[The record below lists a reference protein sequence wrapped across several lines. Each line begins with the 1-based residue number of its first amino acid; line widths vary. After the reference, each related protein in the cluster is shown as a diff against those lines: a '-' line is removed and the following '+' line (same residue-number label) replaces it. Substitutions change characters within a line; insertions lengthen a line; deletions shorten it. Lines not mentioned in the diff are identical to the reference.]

1 MESDSSVAAPS
12 VRPVPVA
19 YVSQL
24 GTSFVEPGQS
34 PRFTNPETATQ
45 GLPTASTASSTTT
58 STTMPSLP
66 IAEIGQGD
74 GAHHSSPSS
83 IDSLHRSQPSTSSA
97 EFRHHDELLGAVGGA
112 PISEENLDVSSSSS
126 SRVPHLH
133 IPHLDTSLLSEPLR
147 PQYAYDRPLSPPVP
161 VAEVEDQA
169 NQIIQGFFEERWRQE
184 SSADVGDDVEG
195 QSRGELVLPGGG
207 VGLTRPPSGQP
218 PNFAPAAADAADGG
232 GIAASMLHPDA
243 ARRRNLGAAAGAPGE
258 DKIKAVSSKLCM
270 IAAEMDQRYS
280 VEFDDMI
287 DLMKLNGSTA
297 YDAFAEVAKQL
308 LSDKITWGKVI
319 TLLALGYRMAKRV
332 IDLAIPSFVQN
343 IISYLTTFICRYVA
357 KWIADRGGWFAILN
371 LEEGISWTGV
381 FGIMSVGCAVLAA
394 LSWLKNR

>member
-1 MESDSSVAAPS
+1 
-12 VRPVPVA
+12 
-19 YVSQL
+19 
-24 GTSFVEPGQS
+24 
-34 PRFTNPETATQ
+34 
-45 GLPTASTASSTTT
+45 
-58 STTMPSLP
+58 MPSLP

-74 GAHHSSPSS
+74 GTHRLTPQQQHQPSPPSSSTPDSLRSPS
-83 IDSLHRSQPSTSSA
+83 RP
-97 EFRHHDELLGAVGGA
+97 DEELGAVGGA
-112 PISEENLDVSSSSS
+112 PLTPDRSTSSASPSS
-126 SRVPHLH
+126 SRVPHLRL
-133 IPHLDTSLLSEPLR
+133 PHLDTSLLSEPLR
-147 PQYAYDRPLSPPVP
+147 PQYADDRPLSPPVP

-184 SSADVGDDVEG
+184 SDGGGGEG
-195 QSRGELVLPGGG
+195 KPRGELVLGGAAAGG
-207 VGLTRPPSGQP
+207 VDAAGPST
-218 PNFAPAAADAADGG
+218 DAADGRNLG
-232 GIAASMLHPDA
+232 ASMLHPDA
-243 ARRRNLGAAAGAPGE
+243 ARSRGGVTSPSPPGP

-319 TLLALGYRMAKRV
+319 TLMALGYRMAKRV
-332 IDLAIPSFVQN
+332 IDLAIPNFVQN
-343 IISYLTTFICRYVA
+343 IVAYLTTFICRYVA
-357 KWIADRGGWFAILN
+357 KWIADRGGWLAILN

-381 FGIMSVGCAVLAA
+381 FGVMSVGCAVLAA